1 MPALMPNTNTSF
13 WKLHGTQQPAK
24 YVRNMPLLGLEGT
37 FYDDIFA
44 GYYIRRQVYF
54 NALAGLKKGGDGVAL
69 LQCLVSNT
77 RSKL

>member
-1 MPALMPNTNTSF
+1 
-13 WKLHGTQQPAK
+13 
-24 YVRNMPLLGLEGT
+24 MPLLGLEGT

-69 LQCLVSNT
+69 LQYLVYNT
-77 RSKL
+77 RSKLWYHLTFLEKDP